1 MPTSEMEPHFAPP
14 PARQPAGTRWHL
26 CRRWWAAAGAAV
38 VAAMAS
44 AAGYAWYWQQPAQRF
59 ALALEAV
66 RNGQFEAVR
75 RYAEALGKAPGFEAQ
90 SHFLRGVLLLESG
103 KPWAALAEFGHA
115 VDHPDLRVATLT
127 LSGRALYESRRWADA
142 ARLLR
147 QAVEADPAAVEAHR
161 FLALS
166 YYALG
171 MNREATVHLLRVAEL
186 APDDPRPHRLLGS
199 MYKDFQEYASAV
211 ENYQEA
217 LRRTGRPLP
226 DRETML
232 LELAE
237 CQLQL
242 QQPEAA
248 METLAAVPPG
258 PDRFALE
265 AEALRQEGQ
274 LDEAERLAD
283 QALRQRPA
291 LLAALLLKGDVC
303 LARGDA
309 RTAAEI
315 LTRAQIAYP
324 KNHHVVAKLMQAFR
338 RLGDEARVREL
349 AGQAEH
355 LKKLWTEFSELHA
368 QAADQP
374 DNADVRCRLGMLAR
388 ELDRPDLARS
398 WFEAALAIQPN
409 HAEALRQ
416 LALGSGSGDSS
427 LPAPAASSP
436 PSAEQPVESSKP
448 VQLSSAGPKAAAGS
462 IRFQDVTAQTGI
474 AFVHTDGS
482 SGKRYIAETVSTGL
496 ATFDYDGDGL
506 VDIYFPNG
514 APLPPL
520 PADAKPRHALY
531 RNLGAWRFEEV
542 TRQAGVLC
550 AGYGLGAVIADYD
563 NNGTADLYVSN
574 FGPKVL
580 WRNRGDGTFA
590 EVSEDAGVAD
600 GDRLGAGCAF
610 LDADGDGNLDLFAG
624 NYVKFTYQTHVVL
637 SKAGF
642 PEYAGPRQYPPDRQT
657 LFHSQG
663 DGTFRDASETS
674 GIAQY
679 AGKGMGVV
687 CADYDR
693 DGDTDI
699 FLLND
704 VFGNHCFR
712 NDGKGHFD
720 EVALLNGFK
729 YSGEGM
735 PLGSMGVDCGD
746 YDNDGW
752 LDFFQTSYQGELP
765 VLFRNLGGGLLEDVT
780 VRAGAGQGSLHN
792 VKWGCGLVDFDN
804 DGRRDLFVAL
814 GHLQDLIDQYD
825 RTTSYKAR
833 NVLLL
838 NTGGGRFVDISA
850 AAGLADLA
858 PHSARGACFE
868 DFDEDGD
875 IDVVILNSREAPT
888 LLRNL
893 YYEQGGT
900 NHYLR
905 IALRGTNTNRDGVGA
920 RVEVTAGDLV
930 LVDEVHS
937 GRGYQSHWGSWLHF
951 GLGTHDRVD
960 RIQVH
965 WLGGQ
970 REVFPG
976 SPADRLITLVEGSGM
991 QPART
996 KDDSRKDE
1004 RDIRIGEGRMRKDQ

>member
-1 MPTSEMEPHFAPP
+1 MERLLAKPHAP
-14 PARQPAGTRWHL
+14 QPAGRQGQRRW
-26 CRRWWAAAGAAV
+26 RWWAAAGAV
-38 VAAMAS
+38 LVAAAS
-44 AAGYAWYWQQPAQRF
+44 AAGYAWYWRQPAQRF

-66 RNGQFEAVR
+66 RRGQWDAVR
-75 RYAEALGKAPGFEAQ
+75 RYADALDQAPGFAPHA
-90 SHFLRGVLLLESG
+90 HFLRGVVFLESG
-103 KPWAALAEFGHA
+103 KQRAALAEFGHA

-127 LSGRALYESRRWADA
+127 LSGRALYEGRRWADA

-186 APDDPRPHRLLGS
+186 APDDPRPHRLLAS
-199 MYKDFQEYASAV
+199 MYKDFQEYAQAV

-217 LRRTGRPLP
+217 LRRTGRELP
-226 DRETML
+226 DRPAVL

-248 METLAAVPPG
+248 RQTLSAAPPG

-265 AEALRQEGQ
+265 AEALRQQGR
-274 LDEAERLAD
+274 LDEAERLVD
-283 QALRQRPA
+283 QALGQRPA
-291 LLAALLLKGDVC
+291 LLGALLLKGDLC

-309 RTAAEI
+309 RTAAEV
-315 LTRAQIAYP
+315 LARAQIAYP
-324 KNHHVVAKLMQAFR
+324 KNHQVVAKLMQAFR

-349 AGQAEH
+349 AAQAEK

-374 DNADVRCRLGMLAR
+374 DNADVRCRLGVLAR

-416 LALGSGSGDSS
+416 LALGSASAGAT
-427 LPAPAASSP
+427 LPASGALHGPSAEHPGGASGQGRPRPAASTNASP
-436 PSAEQPVESSKP
+436 GA
-448 VQLSSAGPKAAAGS
+448 
-462 IRFQDVTAQTGI
+462 IRFQDVTDQTGI
-474 AFVHTDGS
+474 TFVHTDGS

-496 ATFDYDGDGL
+496 ATFDYDGDGR

-531 RNLGAWRFEEV
+531 RNLGDWRFEDV
-542 TRQAGVLC
+542 THKAGVLC
-550 AGYGLGAVIADYD
+550 AGYGLGATSADY
-563 NNGTADLYVSN
+563 NNDGTPDLYVSN

-580 WRNRGDGTFA
+580 FRNRGDGTFA
-590 EVSEDAGVAD
+590 DATQAAGVAD
-600 GDRLGAGCAF
+600 GNRLGAGCAL
-610 LDADGDGNLDLFAG
+610 LDADGDGNLDIFAG
-624 NYVKFTYQTHVVL
+624 NYVQFTYQTHVVL

-657 LFHSQG
+657 LFRNRG
-663 DGTFRDASETS
+663 DGTFHDASEES

-699 FLLND
+699 LLLND

-712 NDGKGHFD
+712 NDGRGHFE

-780 VRAGAGQGSLHN
+780 VRAGAGQGTVNN

-833 NVLLL
+833 NVLLH
-838 NTGGGRFVDISA
+838 NAGGGRFVEISA

-868 DFDEDGD
+868 DFDDDGD
-875 IDVVILNSREAPT
+875 IDVVILNSRERPT

-905 IALRGTNTNRDGVGA
+905 IALRGTTTNRDGVGA
-920 RVEVTAGDLV
+920 RVEVAAGDLV

-937 GRGYQSHWGSWLHF
+937 GRGYQSHWGSRLHF
-951 GLGTHDRVD
+951 GLGPHDRVD
-960 RIQVH
+960 RIEVH
-965 WLGGQ
+965 WLGGGH
-970 REVFPG
+970 EVFPG
-976 SPADRLITLVEGSGM
+976 GPADRCLTLIEGTGV
-991 QPART
+991 QGPR
-996 KDDSRKDE
+996 
-1004 RDIRIGEGRMRKDQ
+1004 EGKGK

>member
-1 MPTSEMEPHFAPP
+1 MERSLAHPHSPPTAGCCGQIRWRWLAAASAVLL
-14 PARQPAGTRWHL
+14 AATASAGGYVWYWRQPDRQFS
-26 CRRWWAAAGAAV
+26 R
-38 VAAMAS
+38 
-44 AAGYAWYWQQPAQRF
+44 
-59 ALALEAV
+59 ALEAV
-66 RNGQFEAVR
+66 RRHDWQAVR
-75 RYAEALGKAPGFEAQ
+75 QYAEALAPVPGFEPHA
-90 SHFLRGVLLLESG
+90 HFLRGGLLLESG
-103 KPWAALAEFGHA
+103 KPMAALAEFGHS
-115 VDHPDLRVATLT
+115 VDHADLRVATLT
-127 LSGRALYESRRWADA
+127 LSGRALYEARRWADA

-147 QAVEADPAAVEAHR
+147 QAVEADPQAVEAHR
-161 FLALS
+161 YLALC

-171 MNREATVHLLRVAEL
+171 LNRQTTVHLLRVAEL
-186 APDDPRPHRLLGS
+186 APEDPRPYRLLAS
-199 MYKDFQEYASAV
+199 MYKDFQEYAAAV

-217 LRRTGRPLP
+217 LRRAGQGLA

-242 QQPEAA
+242 QKPQAA
-248 METLAAVPPG
+248 AETLAAVPPG
-258 PDRFALE
+258 PDRWALE
-265 AEALRQEGQ
+265 AECLRQQGR

-291 LLAALLLKGDVC
+291 LLAALLLKGDLC

-309 RTAAEI
+309 RTAADV
-315 LTRAQIAYP
+315 LGRAQIAYP

-349 AGQAEH
+349 ARKADA

-368 QAADQP
+368 QASEQP
-374 DNADVRCRLGMLAR
+374 DNADVRCRLGVLAR

-409 HAEALRQ
+409 HAETLRQ
-416 LALGSGSGDSS
+416 WAIGSGSSAAT
-427 LPAPAASSP
+427 LPTPGAPSP
-436 PSAEQPVESSKP
+436 VPAGKPSQANGPNQPSAP
-448 VQLSSAGPKAAAGS
+448 LGPTGPAGS
-462 IRFQDVTAQTGI
+462 IRFQDVTDQTGI
-474 AFVHTDGS
+474 TFVHTDGS

-520 PADAKPRHALY
+520 PADGKPRHALY
-531 RNLGAWRFEEV
+531 RNLGQWRFEEV
-542 TRQAGVLC
+542 THQAGVLC
-550 AGYGLGAVIADYD
+550 AGYGLGAVAADYD
-563 NNGTADLYVSN
+563 HDGTPDLYISN

-580 WRNRGDGTFA
+580 FRNRGDGTFA
-590 EVSEDAGVAD
+590 DVTQSAGVAD
-600 GDRLGAGCAF
+600 GSRLGAGCAF
-610 LDADGDGNLDLFAG
+610 LDADGDGHLDLFAG
-624 NYVKFTYQTHVVL
+624 NYVRFTYQTHVVL

-657 LFHSQG
+657 LFASNG
-663 DGTFRDASETS
+663 DGTFRDASEHS

-687 CADYDR
+687 CADFDR

-712 NDGKGHFD
+712 NDGKGHFE

-804 DGRRDLFVAL
+804 DGRRDLFLAL

-833 NVLLL
+833 NVLLH
-838 NTGGGRFVDISA
+838 NVGGGRFEDISA
-850 AAGLADLA
+850 PSGLAQLD

-875 IDVVILNSREAPT
+875 IDVVILNSRERPT

-905 IALRGTNTNRDGVGA
+905 LMLRGTVTNRDGVGA
-920 RVEVTAGDLV
+920 RVEVVAGDLV

-937 GRGYQSHWGSWLHF
+937 GRGYQSHWGSALHF

-960 RIQVH
+960 RIEVH
-965 WLGGQ
+965 WLGG
-970 REVFPG
+970 RHEVFPSG
-976 SPADRLITLVEGSGM
+976 PADRRLTLVEGSG
-991 QPART
+991 QQVPVA
-996 KDDSRKDE
+996 KS
-1004 RDIRIGEGRMRKDQ
+1004 Q